1 MIIIPAVD
9 ICDGKVV
16 RLTEGDFKRKVVY
29 HDDPAVAAKRWE
41 DEGAQYIHVVDL
53 DGACL
58 GVPVNMEAVE
68 RILSAVKVPVQLGGG
83 IRTMETI
90 EHALGKGVSRVILGT
105 RALQSPQFVRDA
117 TAEFGE
123 KIAVAIDSY
132 SYRMAVEGWE
142 NITETSVLDFAV
154 LIEKQGVKTI
164 VFTDI
169 KKDGALEGPNLS
181 AIKEMLYA
189 VNVPLI
195 VSGGVST
202 LDDISALKK
211 FDSGRIIALIIGKA
225 LYTGDINLKEA
236 IEISK

>member
-1 MIIIPAVD
+1 MIIIPAID

-29 HDDPAVAAKRWE
+29 HNDPAVTAKKWE
-41 DEGAQYIHVVDL
+41 DEGAQYLHVVDL

-58 GVPVNMEAVE
+58 GAPANMEAVE
-68 RILSAVKVPVQLGGG
+68 AILSAVKVPVQFGGG
-83 IRTMETI
+83 IRTLETI

-105 RALQSPQFVRDA
+105 RAFQSPQFVRDA
-117 TAEFGE
+117 VAEFGE

-164 VFTDI
+164 IFTDI
-169 KKDGALEGPNLS
+169 KKNGALGGPNVS

-195 VSGGVST
+195 ASGGVST
-202 LDDISALKK
+202 LDDIRALKGLGGK
-211 FDSGRIIALIIGKA
+211 RIAALIIGKA
-225 LYTGDINLKEA
+225 LYTGDISLKEA
-236 IEISK
+236 IEVSK